1 MKIGIPILKDIFDS
15 CMFVPDNVVEER
27 VLFSQG
33 YISQPFVF
41 AEPKDNTDNTPYGIL
56 AK

>member
-41 AEPKDNTDNTPYGIL
+41 AEPKDNMPYGIL